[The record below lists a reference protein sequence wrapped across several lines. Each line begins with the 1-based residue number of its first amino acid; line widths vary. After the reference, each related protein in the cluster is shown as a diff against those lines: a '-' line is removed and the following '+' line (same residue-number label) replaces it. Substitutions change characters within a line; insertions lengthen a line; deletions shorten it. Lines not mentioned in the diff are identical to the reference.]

1 MPGLL
6 DLSSPRALR
15 RLLPLAA
22 LAASVALS
30 ACASSP
36 LGRSQL
42 TLYSDQELE
51 KMGEA
56 SFSKYQQELPVVEGR
71 QDAYVSCVAD
81 AVTAKVPASY
91 GISGWQVKV
100 FEDESAN
107 AFALPGGY
115 IGVNT
120 GLLEVAEN
128 QDQLA
133 TVIGHEIA
141 HVLAHHA
148 NERAS
153 TESATQL
160 GMSVVGTAL
169 GSQGVTGSDQLMAA
183 MGMGAQYGILL
194 PFSRSHESE
203 ADTIGLQLMADAGF
217 DPRASV
223 QLWQNMSAAGGGQP
237 PEWMSTHPAHGNR
250 IAGLEAGMNDAMA
263 RYEQAQARGLTPSCK
278 AP

>member
-1 MPGLL
+1 MRWMKAVG
-6 DLSSPRALR
+6 
-15 RLLPLAA
+15 
-22 LAASVALS
+22 
-30 ACASSP
+30 ACALMVTVAACSTSP
-36 LGRSQL
+36 TGRSQML
-42 TLYSDQELE
+42 LLDEQQLSQMGAQAFDQ
-51 KMGEA
+51 
-56 SFSKYQQELPVVEGR
+56 YQQELPTVDGR
-71 QDAYVSCVAD
+71 QLEYVQCVTRNVVQALPED
-81 AVTAKVPASY
+81 QRNQN
-91 GISGWQVKV
+91 WQVKV
-100 FEDESAN
+100 FESEDAN

-115 IGVNT
+115 VGVNT
-120 GLLEVAEN
+120 GLLDVATN